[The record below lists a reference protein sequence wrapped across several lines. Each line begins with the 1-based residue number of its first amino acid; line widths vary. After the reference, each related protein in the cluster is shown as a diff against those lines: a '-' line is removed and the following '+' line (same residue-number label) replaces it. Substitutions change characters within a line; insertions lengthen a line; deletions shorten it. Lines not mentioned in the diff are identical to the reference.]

1 VQGGERLRLFVALLL
16 PDEAVARLA
25 EWQALA
31 LPERP
36 GLRIVPRENLHVT
49 LAFLGNRPAL
59 ELDSISEAVRA
70 SAPGGEPPVLEP
82 SRYRETR
89 SVGMIVLS
97 DEERRAGALAERLF
111 DHLEAR
117 HVYERERR
125 PWLPHVTIV
134 RFRARPRLSLPLP
147 ELGRVVSSEMAVM
160 ISRLRP
166 GGARYEVL
174 ESVPVGG

>member
-1 VQGGERLRLFVALLL
+1 
-16 PDEAVARLA
+16 
-25 EWQALA
+25 
-31 LPERP
+31 
-36 GLRIVPRENLHVT
+36 
-49 LAFLGNRPAL
+49 
-59 ELDSISEAVRA
+59 
-70 SAPGGEPPVLEP
+70 
-82 SRYRETR
+82 
-89 SVGMIVLS
+89 MIVLS
-97 DEERRAGALAERLF
+97 DEEKRAGALAERLF
-111 DHLEAR
+111 DCLEAR
-117 HVYERERR
+117 RVYERERR

>member
-1 VQGGERLRLFVALLL
+1 MPGGERLRLFVALLL

-25 EWQALA
+25 EWQALE

-49 LAFLGNRPAL
+49 LAFLGNRPAA
-59 ELDSISEAVRA
+59 ELGGITEAVRA
-70 SAPGGEPPVLEP
+70 SAGGAPPVFEP

-111 DHLEAR
+111 DRLEAR
-117 HVYERERR
+117 RVYERERR

-134 RFRARPRLSLPLP
+134 RFRARPGLSLPPP

>member
-1 VQGGERLRLFVALLL
+1 MQGGEPLRLFVALLL
-16 PDEAVARLA
+16 PDEALTRLV
-25 EWQALA
+25 EWQALE
-31 LPERP
+31 LSERP
-36 GLRIVPRENLHVT
+36 GVRIVPRENLHVT
-49 LAFLGNRPAL
+49 LAFLGNRPPT
-59 ELDSISEAVRA
+59 ELDSITEAVRA
-70 SAPGGEPPVLEP
+70 SAGGEPPVFEP

-97 DEERRAGALAERLF
+97 DEEKRAGALAERLF
-111 DHLEAR
+111 DRLEAR
-117 HVYERERR
+117 RVYERERR